1 VRHIET
7 REDRWLV
14 LHEYRPR
21 YVEAKAL
28 SIMRG
33 YWRPSRLYAE
43 DGSLWRPEPVDGHEL
58 ALITRMLAH
67 TIHNPR
73 RTLSMSY
80 EQIGNYSV
88 SNLRMRVQDAF
99 GAMFALRAR
108 PYWAERA
115 RA

>member
-1 VRHIET
+1 MCDTSKYGTIGGRSFTITGHGT
-7 REDRWLV
+7 SKQR
-14 LHEYRPR
+14 
-21 YVEAKAL
+21 L
-28 SIMRG
+28 SPLRAAIGGTRG
-33 YWRPSRLYAE
+33 YTE